1 MRGPFRA
8 AIAML
13 AGVAGLAVAAPA
25 LAATNQP
32 IAQTGG
38 AEATFTV
45 AGVPMTVNV
54 ALDITTGDI
63 KTVSVDPSA
72 GLTATADSPT
82 KVTFENTDGTT
93 KVSVKAK
100 KSSLSLGVKTGK
112 LADLVGTHTWKA
124 DLFGAAAPAV
134 PAAGAAAP
142 ATPAKGPSAAATVV
156 TYKIGDD
163 GTGAPTFEFVGDP
176 TPLNGA
182 TLTKL
187 GTWNGSKG
195 DDDDSTSAGGRLAF
209 DLNGFRKTLTVS
221 VHVSNETDDGNNAGT
236 ASLRVTLQGRDIQTL
251 PLEKLVGSKTWT
263 GQLCDG
269 STGTIP
275 YTVNADGTI
284 TVDAA
289 AVKPAATVNSN
300 RNGVTVKFATGDKV
314 SIKLSAPTS
323 GDASLKIDRRGKE
336 CTGTRVTAPDPSVG
350 DIPVSTTAP
359 GRKHGDHKGDD
370 NANTTTTA
378 NPSGSTSSS
387 VAANADTRTGG
398 GRNRGGN
405 GGGGNDNGND

>member
-45 AGVPMTVNV
+45 AGVPMKVNE

-63 KTVSVDPSA
+63 KTVSVDPST

-100 KSSLSLGVKTGK
+100 KSSLSLGVKTAALK
-112 LADLVGTHTWKA
+112 DLIGSNTWTG
-124 DLFGAAAPAV
+124 DLFGTGIKTIVKYKVGDDGSGAPTFAFDGAAAPL
-134 PAAGAAAP
+134 PP
-142 ATPAKGPSAAATVV
+142 DATV
-156 TYKIGDD
+156 TD
-163 GTGAPTFEFVGDP
+163 
-176 TPLNGA
+176 
-182 TLTKL
+182 L
-187 GTWNGSKG
+187 GSWNASKG
-195 DDDDSTSAGGRLAF
+195 DDDDSMSAGGRLAF
-209 DLNGFRKTLTVS
+209 DLNGFRKTLTIS
-221 VHVSNETDDGNNAGT
+221 VKVSNESDDGNTTGA

-251 PLEKLVGSKTWT
+251 PLAKLVGAKTWT

-289 AVKPAATVNSN
+289 AVKPAATVNPS

-323 GDASLKIDRRGKE
+323 GDASLKIDRKGKE

-370 NANTTTTA
+370 NANTTTTTA

-405 GGGGNDNGND
+405 GGGGNGGGNGNDNGND

>member
-38 AEATFTV
+38 AEATFMV

-54 ALDITTGDI
+54 ALDTTTGDI

-82 KVTFENTDGTT
+82 KVTFENADGTT

-100 KSSLSLGVKTGK
+100 KSSLSLGVKTAALK
-112 LADLVGTHTWKA
+112 DLIGSNTWTG
-124 DLFGAAAPAV
+124 DLFGT
-134 PAAGAAAP
+134 G
-142 ATPAKGPSAAATVV
+142 TKTVV
-156 TYKIGDD
+156 KYKIGDD
-163 GTGAPTFEFVGDP
+163 GTGAPTFAFDG
-176 TPLNGA
+176 TAAPLPAGA
-182 TLTKL
+182 TVTDL

-195 DDDDSTSAGGRLAF
+195 DDDDSMSAGGRLAF

-221 VHVSNETDDGNNAGT
+221 VHVSNETDDGNTAGA

-251 PLEKLVGSKTWT
+251 PLAKLVGSKTWT

-289 AVKPAATVNSN
+289 AVKPVATVNPS
-300 RNGVTVKFATGDKV
+300 RHGVTVKFATGDKV

-323 GDASLKIDRRGKE
+323 GDASLKIDRKGKE
-336 CTGTRVTAPDPSVG
+336 CTGTRVTAPDPSVNVS
-350 DIPVSTTAP
+350 VSTTAP
-359 GRKHGDHKGDD
+359 RRKHGDHKGDD
-370 NANTTTTA
+370 NA
-378 NPSGSTSSS
+378 SSTSSS
-387 VAANADTRTGG
+387 VAGSTTPSVSATAANAAGTRTGG

-405 GGGGNDNGND
+405 GGNNNNNGDD